1 MRYSA
6 FRHETVIF
14 VAYIKQK
21 SQTSCDPASCFFI
34 LGVFVKLIKTV
45 ITAVAAT
52 VVSSAVFATD
62 ITGAGATFPFPV
74 YSKWAEAFKEKSGV
88 NVNYQSIGS
97 SGGIK
102 QIKAKTV
109 DFGATDA
116 PMKADEADKEGLVQF
131 PAVIGGVVAIANLS
145 GVKPG
150 EIKLTGEVLAKIFM
164 GSITTWNDK
173 QIKELNPSV
182 KLPDE
187 YITVIHRADGS
198 GTTFTFTEYLSK
210 VSPQWKEKVGFGAAV
225 KWPAATSVGGKGNEG
240 VAANVSRVK
249 NSIGYVEF
257 AYAKKNKLAH
267 INLKNKDGNYVEPD
281 DLTFA
286 AASAN
291 TDWSKFPAMA
301 ASLTDAAGAKAWP
314 ITTATFILMYKQP
327 TNKAASAEVLKF
339 FDFAFK
345 DGKKLAQDLDYV
357 PLPDATTEFI
367 RKHVWTQIENK

>member
-1 MRYSA
+1 MA
-6 FRHETVIF
+6 
-14 VAYIKQK
+14 
-21 SQTSCDPASCFFI
+21 SQDFFI
-34 LGVFVKLIKTV
+34 PGVTVKFSTAV
-45 ITAVAAT
+45 MTAVASAI
-52 VVSSAVFATD
+52 VSTSVFATD

-74 YSKWAEAFKEKSGV
+74 YSKWAEAYKDKSGV
-88 NVNYQSIGS
+88 GVNYQSIGS

-116 PMKADEADKEGLVQF
+116 PMKADEAEKEGLVQF
-131 PAVIGGVVAIANLS
+131 PAVIGGVVAIVNLS

-150 EIKLTGEVLAKIFM
+150 EIKLSGDLLAKIFM

-173 QIKELNPSV
+173 QIKEMNPSV
-182 KLPDE
+182 KLPEE

-210 VSPQWKEKVGFGAAV
+210 VSPEWKDKVGFGAAV

-257 AYAKKNKLAH
+257 AYAKKNKLSH
-267 INLKNKDGNYVEPD
+267 INLKNKDGQIVEPD

-286 AASAN
+286 AAAAG

-301 ASLTDAAGAKAWP
+301 ASLTDAAGANSWP

-327 TNKAASAEVLKF
+327 TNKVTSAEALKF

-367 RKHVWTQIENK
+367 RKHVWTLIDNK